1 MREHQLQ
8 PRGEHAIVPLASPS
22 WIRRLIRVLGK
33 LRQPQREPERVFG
46 ALFVLP
52 ALALVVVFRMVP
64 LIWGG
69 YYSMTDFDGVHPARF
84 IGLAN
89 YANLFSDSTFGASMK
104 NAAILLATLPVW
116 IALPLV
122 LATLIHQGVPG
133 GGFFRAVYFL
143 PAVLSSVIIGVIF
156 NFVLNYA
163 GALNNLTAL
172 LGIDPVDWLGN
183 GGTALMSLI
192 AIQLWSSFGMSVL
205 IFLSGL
211 ATVAPELI
219 EAARLDGATPVQVF
233 RYVILPAIRPIIEF
247 ALVVTCIGMLTSM
260 FGLIYVMTAGGPGT
274 STYLPEYL
282 IWIEQGYLN
291 KPGYASAIS
300 MVLFALMAGLA
311 VVQIRIMSRN
321 AGV

>member
-1 MREHQLQ
+1 MPSIATARACSTAASRSTRPPPNSTRCVRRPNEDGMREQQLQ
-8 PRGEHAIVPLASPS
+8 HPGERAVTSPRGSS
-22 WIRRLIRVLGK
+22 WIGRWIRS
-33 LRQPQREPERVFG
+33 LRNQREPERVFG

-64 LIWGG
+64 LVWGG

-89 YANLFSDSTFGASMK
+89 YASLLSDSTFGASMK
-104 NAAILLATLPVW
+104 NAAILLATLPIW

-172 LGIDPVDWLGN
+172 LGIDPIDLLGN
-183 GGTALMSLI
+183 
-192 AIQLWSSFGMSVL
+192 
-205 IFLSGL
+205 
-211 ATVAPELI
+211 
-219 EAARLDGATPVQVF
+219 R
-233 RYVILPAIRPIIEF
+233 
-247 ALVVTCIGMLTSM
+247 
-260 FGLIYVMTAGGPGT
+260 
-274 STYLPEYL
+274 
-282 IWIEQGYLN
+282 
-291 KPGYASAIS
+291 
-300 MVLFALMAGLA
+300 
-311 VVQIRIMSRN
+311 
-321 AGV
+321 